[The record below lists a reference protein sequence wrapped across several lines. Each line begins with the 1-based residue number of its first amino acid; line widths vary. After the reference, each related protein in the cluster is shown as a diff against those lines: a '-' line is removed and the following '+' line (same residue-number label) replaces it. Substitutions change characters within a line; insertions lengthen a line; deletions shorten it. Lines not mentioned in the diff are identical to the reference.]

1 MGDIVSMTGFGKG
14 EYSDERYKFILE
26 IKTVNNRYNDIHI
39 RMPRHIRFLEEN
51 IRKTIKND
59 INRGR
64 VDVSVNMEVV
74 EGTDIEVKPNID
86 LAVKYKKAIHELA
99 EVLGKNEEL
108 HLRDYINLN
117 DIIEI
122 KNEDINE
129 ERTWDCLNKALEQGL
144 NTLNEMRILE
154 GKELAQDMIN
164 NIEKIIETLNDITS
178 GSKNVVNEYKSK
190 LETRINEILKD
201 EYNIDENRLYNEIAI
216 YADKVDINE
225 EIIRLESHIKQLKQT
240 ISKGGTIGRKL
251 DFILQEA
258 NREINTIGSK
268 TQDLDITKNIIEV
281 KNLIEKIRE
290 QAQNIE

>member
-14 EYSDERYKFILE
+14 EYSDESYKFIIE

-51 IRKTIKND
+51 IRKTIKD
-59 INRGR
+59 CINRGR
-64 VDVSVNMEVV
+64 VDVSVNMEVT

-86 LAVKYKKAIHELA
+86 LALKYKKAIDELS
-99 EVLGKNEEL
+99 EILEKNEKL
-108 HLRDYINLN
+108 DLRDYINFN
-117 DIIEI
+117 DILEI
-122 KNEDINE
+122 KNEDLNE
-129 ERTWDCLNKALEQGL
+129 EKTWDCLNKALDLSL
-144 NTLNEMRILE
+144 NTLNKMRIIE

-164 NIEKIIETLNDITS
+164 NIDKIEKSLKEITT
-178 GSKNVVNEYKSK
+178 GSKNVVDEYKLK

-240 ISKGGTIGRKL
+240 LNNGGTIGRKL

-268 TQDLDITKNIIEV
+268 TQDLNITKNIIEV

>member
-14 EYSDERYKFILE
+14 ESSNERYKFILE
-26 IKTVNNRYNDIHI
+26 LKTVNNRYNDIHI
-39 RMPRHIRFLEEN
+39 RMPRHVRFLEEN
-51 IRKTIKND
+51 IRKLIKGY

-74 EGTDIEVKPNID
+74 EGTDIEVRPNVD
-86 LAVKYKKAIHELA
+86 LALKYKSAVKELSK
-99 EVLGKNEEL
+99 VLKKEEEL
-108 HLRDYINLN
+108 DLKDYINFN
-117 DIIEI
+117 EIIEI
-122 KNEDINE
+122 KNEDIDE
-129 ERTWDCLNKALEQGL
+129 EKTWECLSKALNEGL
-144 NTLNEMRILE
+144 ENLNNMRLLE
-154 GKELAQDMIN
+154 GRELSQDMIN
-164 NIEKIIETLNDITS
+164 NIEKITEVLLEITS
-178 GSKNVVNEYKSK
+178 GSENVVEEYKEK
-190 LETRINEILKD
+190 LEKRIKEILAD

-240 ISKGGTIGRKL
+240 LKKGGTVGRKL

-268 TQDLDITKNIIEV
+268 TQDLNITKNIIEV

>member
-14 EYSDERYKFILE
+14 ESSNKRYKFILE
-26 IKTVNNRYNDIHI
+26 LKTVNNRYNDIHI
-39 RMPRHIRFLEEN
+39 RMPRHIRFLEEK
-51 IRKTIKND
+51 IRKQIKVY

-64 VDVSVNMEVV
+64 VDVAVNMEVI
-74 EGTDIEVKPNID
+74 EGTDIEVRPNVD
-86 LAVKYKKAIHELA
+86 LALKYKSAVNELSK
-99 EVLGKNEEL
+99 VLKKDEEL
-108 HLRDYINLN
+108 DLKDYINFN
-117 DIIEI
+117 EIIEI
-122 KNEDINE
+122 KNEDIDE
-129 ERTWDCLNKALEQGL
+129 KKTWECLSKALNEGLKNL
-144 NTLNEMRILE
+144 NTMRLLE
-154 GKELAQDMIN
+154 GRELSQDMIN
-164 NIEKIIETLNDITS
+164 NIEKITEVLLEITS
-178 GSKNVVNEYKSK
+178 GSENVVQEYKKK
-190 LETRINEILKD
+190 LEKRIKEILDD

-240 ISKGGTIGRKL
+240 LNKGGTVGRKL

-268 TQDLDITKNIIEV
+268 TQDLDITKNIIEI

>member
-51 IRKTIKND
+51 IRKTIKD
-59 INRGR
+59 YINRGR

-86 LAVKYKKAIHELA
+86 LAVKYKKAIDELSK
-99 EVLGKNEEL
+99 VLGKNDEL
-108 HLRDYINLN
+108 DLRDYINLN
-117 DIIEI
+117 DVIEI

-129 ERTWDCLNKALEQGL
+129 EKTWECLNKALEQGL
-144 NTLNEMRILE
+144 STLNRMRILE

-164 NIEKIIETLNDITS
+164 NIDKIAETLKDITS
-178 GSKNVVNEYKSK
+178 GSKNVVNEYKLK

-240 ISKGGTIGRKL
+240 IKKGGTVGRKL

>member
-51 IRKTIKND
+51 IRKTIKDD

-86 LAVKYKKAIHELA
+86 LAVKYKKAIDELA

>member
-1 MGDIVSMTGFGKG
+1 
-14 EYSDERYKFILE
+14 
-26 IKTVNNRYNDIHI
+26 
-39 RMPRHIRFLEEN
+39 
-51 IRKTIKND
+51 
-59 INRGR
+59 
-64 VDVSVNMEVV
+64 MEVV

-86 LAVKYKKAIHELA
+86 LAVKYKKAIDELA

-117 DIIEI
+117 DILEI
-122 KNEDINE
+122 KNEDLNE
-129 ERTWDCLNKALEQGL
+129 EKTWDYLKKALDLGL
-144 NTLNEMRILE
+144 NTLNKMRIIE

-164 NIEKIIETLNDITS
+164 NIDKIAKSLNDITT
-178 GSKNVVNEYKSK
+178 GSQDVVNEYKIK
-190 LETRINEILKD
+190 LENRIKEILKD

-240 ISKGGTIGRKL
+240 LNNGGTIGRKL

-268 TQDLDITKNIIEV
+268 TQDLNITKNIIEV

>member
-1 MGDIVSMTGFGKG
+1 MGDIISMTGFGKG

-51 IRKTIKND
+51 IRKTIKEY

-86 LAVKYKKAIHELA
+86 LAVKYKKAIDELS
-99 EVLGKNEEL
+99 EILGKNEEL
-108 HLRDYINLN
+108 DLRDYINLN
-117 DIIEI
+117 DIIEL

-129 ERTWDCLNKALEQGL
+129 EKTWECLNKALEQGL
-144 NTLNEMRILE
+144 STLNKMRILE

-164 NIEKIIETLNDITS
+164 NIDKIIKSLNDITS
-178 GSKNVVNEYKSK
+178 DSKNVVEEYKLK

-240 ISKGGTIGRKL
+240 INQGGTAGRKL

>member
-26 IKTVNNRYNDIHI
+26 IKTVNNRYSDIHI
-39 RMPRHIRFLEEN
+39 RMPRHIRFLEDN
-51 IRKTIKND
+51 IRKTIKNF

-64 VDVSVNMEVV
+64 VDVSVNMEIV
-74 EGTDIEVKPNID
+74 EGTDLEVKPNVD
-86 LAVKYKKAIHELA
+86 LAIKYKKAINELSK
-99 EVLGKNEEL
+99 VLGKNEEL
-108 HLRDYINLN
+108 DLRDYINLN

-129 ERTWDCLNKALEQGL
+129 EKTWECLNNALDQGL
-144 NTLNEMRILE
+144 STLNKMRILE
-154 GKELAQDMIN
+154 GKELALDMIN
-164 NIEKIIETLNDITS
+164 NIDKIVEALKDITS
-178 GSKNVVNEYKSK
+178 DSKNVVDEYKLK

-240 ISKGGTIGRKL
+240 INTGGTVGRKL

-268 TQDLDITKNIIEV
+268 TQDLGITKNIIEV